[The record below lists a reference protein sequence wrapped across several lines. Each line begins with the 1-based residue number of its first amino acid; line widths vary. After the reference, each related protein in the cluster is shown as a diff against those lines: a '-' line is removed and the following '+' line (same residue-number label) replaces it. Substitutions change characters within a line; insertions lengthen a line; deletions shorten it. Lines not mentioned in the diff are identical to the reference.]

1 MPFYRRAAR
10 APIAWYI
17 VKTLLHLAITW
28 VLLLGVVPW
37 LVVRMQERLEWHA
50 LFFPPQPLP
59 AMVIFTLASLVALWA
74 ALALAIVGQGT
85 PARIDAPRT
94 LVVIGPYAWVRNPMV
109 VSGLVQSGAVA
120 LYRGSILLVILILLT
135 GATWHFTRR
144 RDEES
149 DLQRAFGRDYEL
161 YCRSVRC
168 WMPRRR
174 RWRPTPAEERSP
186 IGSADVALLS
196 GRRRRR

>member
-1 MPFYRRAAR
+1 MPFYRRAER
-10 APIAWYI
+10 APLAWYI
-17 VKTLLHLAITW
+17 LKTLLHLAITW

-37 LVVRMQERLEWHA
+37 LVVRLQEQAEWHI
-50 LFFPPQPLP
+50 LFFPPQPIP
-59 AMVIFTLASLVALWA
+59 ALVIFTGASLVALWA
-74 ALALAIVGQGT
+74 ALTLAVVGQGT
-85 PARIDAPRT
+85 PARIDAPRN
-94 LVVIGPYAWVRNPMV
+94 LVVTGPYAWVRNPMV

-120 LYRGSILLVILILLT
+120 LYRGSILLIILILLT

-144 RDEES
+144 RDEEA
-149 DLQRAFGRDYEL
+149 DLQKAFGRDYEL

-186 IGSADVALLS
+186 LSTAEVALLS